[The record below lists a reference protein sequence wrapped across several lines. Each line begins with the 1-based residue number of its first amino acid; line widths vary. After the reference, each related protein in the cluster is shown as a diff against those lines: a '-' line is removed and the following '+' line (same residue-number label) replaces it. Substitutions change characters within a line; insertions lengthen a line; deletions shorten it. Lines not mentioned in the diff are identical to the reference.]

1 MNENQQMSKAFIFS
15 LKALEVYRK
24 FMILVALWSLW
35 AIFFSDLES
44 MFIGKILFSFIA
56 FGLAFMP
63 LLVDFNESH
72 ATNPLWTGHARFHLV
87 WQVTALTTTGLIV
100 ILLLWVFPSLSNTI
114 ISIALLYMWLICFFI
129 AWLAMP
135 LYGGKPNDVN
145 GVPPVNMNIFGKQ
158 YEIDRNLQGIVSA
171 TILCSYA
178 CIIIYI

>member
-1 MNENQQMSKAFIFS
+1 MIENQQMSKAFIFS

-24 FMILVALWSLW
+24 FMILVAIWSLW
-35 AIFFSDLES
+35 AIFFSDLEF

-114 ISIALLYMWLICFFI
+114 ISIALLYMWLI
-129 AWLAMP
+129 
-135 LYGGKPNDVN
+135 
-145 GVPPVNMNIFGKQ
+145 
-158 YEIDRNLQGIVSA
+158 
-171 TILCSYA
+171 
-178 CIIIYI
+178 

>member
-15 LKALEVYRK
+15 LKALEIYRK
-24 FMILVALWSLW
+24 FMILVAIWSLW
-35 AIFFSDLES
+35 AIFFSDLEF

-87 WQVTALTTTGLIV
+87 WQVTALTMTGLIV

-114 ISIALLYMWLICFFI
+114 ISIVLLYIWLICFFI

-135 LYGGKPNDVN
+135 IYGGKPNDVN
-145 GVPPVNMNIFGKQ
+145 GVPPVNMNFFGKQ
-158 YEIDRNLQGIVSA
+158 YEVDRNLQGIVSA
-171 TILCSYA
+171 TILCTYA
-178 CIIIYI
+178 CIIVYI

>member
-24 FMILVALWSLW
+24 FMILVAIWSLW
-35 AIFFSDLES
+35 AIFFSDLEF

-87 WQVTALTTTGLIV
+87 WQVTALTMTGLIV

-114 ISIALLYMWLICFFI
+114 ISIVLLYIWLICFFI

-135 LYGGKPNDVN
+135 IYGGKPNDVN
-145 GVPPVNMNIFGKQ
+145 GVPPVNMNFFGKQ
-158 YEIDRNLQGIVSA
+158 YEVDRNLQGIVSA
-171 TILCSYA
+171 TILCTYA
-178 CIIIYI
+178 CIIVYI